1 MLGFWVY
8 NSILTSARC
17 EYKLLQFRTMVDKGD
32 VEGAIVTVFSW
43 AASVDVMCDK
53 VSLVSNLS

>member
-8 NSILTSARC
+8 KSILTSARC

-32 VEGAIVTVFSW
+32 VEGAMVKVFLGLLL
-43 AASVDVMCDK
+43 CDAQQ
-53 VSLVSNLS
+53 VLSGANLS